1 VRNSP
6 LETKENHMTENL
18 EIQDAPIFSYAIASG
33 DMRYIEIGE
42 REIYLRNDPK
52 VGLIYRGEIAG
63 CGPECHF
70 ELNEILLE
78 FAMSC
83 EGCREESFA
92 TKEVIQ
98 FGEHLGE
105 VLLARTARDIA
116 ELPTIEKLSSVSK
129 CMLNSMSARY
139 IEEIKEDQLQ
149 YSLDCCPLREC
160 AMNTG
165 LNRNV
170 DMAHL
175 SFVALWKSLI
185 SNLAPGWVL
194 MHPSDEE
201 KEIPIHK
208 IVIIGGL
215 EP

>member
-1 VRNSP
+1 
-6 LETKENHMTENL
+6 MTENL

-105 VLLARTARDIA
+105 VLLARTYRGNQRRSTPIFLGLLSAQRVCNEYRSQQKCGYGSFIIRCT
-116 ELPTIEKLSSVSK
+116 LEKPDK
-129 CMLNSMSARY
+129 
-139 IEEIKEDQLQ
+139 
-149 YSLDCCPLREC
+149 
-160 AMNTG
+160 
-165 LNRNV
+165 
-170 DMAHL
+170 
-175 SFVALWKSLI
+175 
-185 SNLAPGWVL
+185 
-194 MHPSDEE
+194 
-201 KEIPIHK
+201 
-208 IVIIGGL
+208 
-215 EP
+215 